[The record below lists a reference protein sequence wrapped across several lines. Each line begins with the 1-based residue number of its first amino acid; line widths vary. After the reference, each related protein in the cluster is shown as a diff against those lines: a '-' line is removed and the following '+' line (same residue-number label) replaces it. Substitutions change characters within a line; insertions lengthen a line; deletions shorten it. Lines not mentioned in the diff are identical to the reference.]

1 LGHRWRCNGGKKL
14 ISIKNNL
21 NDNGMN
27 TTEAIQKRRSI
38 RHYDPA
44 FKISEKDIRELIALA
59 MLSATSYNIQHWK
72 FVVITDPK
80 LREAIR
86 AASFDQSQVT
96 DASSLILV
104 CTDIKAWEK
113 DMPRKWKDA
122 PKEVSDFMVA
132 RSKVFYDDKEQLQ
145 RDEAIRSASFAT
157 QTLVLSAISKGYETG
172 IMIGFEP
179 EKVAKLI
186 NLPNNFIISNFVVI
200 GKGIEEPFVRG
211 GQLPIE
217 EVLIKDRF

>member
-1 LGHRWRCNGGKKL
+1 MK
-14 ISIKNNL
+14 
-21 NDNGMN
+21 
-27 TTEAIQKRRSI
+27 TTVAIQKRRSI
-38 RHYDPA
+38 RQYDPL
-44 FKISEKDIRELIALA
+44 FEISKNETKEFIELA

-72 FVVITDPK
+72 FVVVTDTK
-80 LREAIR
+80 LRKAIR
-86 AASFDQSQVT
+86 EASFDQPQVT

-104 CTDIKAWEK
+104 CADIKAWEK
-113 DMPRKWKDA
+113 DMSRKRKDA

-132 RSKVFYDDKEQLQ
+132 RSKVFYESKEQLQ

-157 QTLVLSAISKGYETG
+157 QTLVLSAISKGYDTG

-179 EKVAKLI
+179 ERVAKLI

-200 GKGIEEPFVRG
+200 GKGIEKPFVRG
-211 GQLPIE
+211 GQLPIS

>member
-1 LGHRWRCNGGKKL
+1 
-14 ISIKNNL
+14 
-21 NDNGMN
+21 MN
-27 TTEAIQKRRSI
+27 TIEAIQKRRSI

-104 CTDIKAWEK
+104 FTDIKAWEN
-113 DMPRKWKDA
+113 DMPRK
-122 PKEVSDFMVA
+122 
-132 RSKVFYDDKEQLQ
+132 
-145 RDEAIRSASFAT
+145 
-157 QTLVLSAISKGYETG
+157 
-172 IMIGFEP
+172 
-179 EKVAKLI
+179 
-186 NLPNNFIISNFVVI
+186 
-200 GKGIEEPFVRG
+200 
-211 GQLPIE
+211 
-217 EVLIKDRF
+217 